1 MWVFHYPGINAGV
14 INCFHGR
21 ALAHI
26 NKLVIIK
33 KMKIGL
39 TYTGLEEK
47 HNNYL
52 QWLKGNDDIELV
64 TLSKDNGNDEIIKN
78 LDGMVMSG
86 GVDLHPKYYN
96 GNTGYTNAPEHFDED
111 RDAFETN
118 VFHSSQQNNIPLLG
132 VCRGMQL
139 VNCILGGNLIQD
151 IGSDA
156 NKIHCFQQNDKAHG
170 VNIEA
175 ETLLNEIAALQ
186 RGVVNSAHHQAVN
199 VTGKGLQANCISD
212 DGITEGLEWADKS
225 NRSFLL
231 CIQWHPERMY
241 KMGLQNAA
249 LSKNIRDRFIEEI
262 KKSIQAKN
270 ENY

>member
-1 MWVFHYPGINAGV
+1 
-14 INCFHGR
+14 
-21 ALAHI
+21 
-26 NKLVIIK
+26 
-33 KMKIGL
+33 MKIGL
-39 TYTGLEEK
+39 TYTGFEEK

-64 TLSKDNGNDEIIKN
+64 TLSKDNSNDGIIKN

-86 GVDLHPKYYN
+86 GVDIHPKYYN
-96 GNTGYTNAPEHFDED
+96 GNTGYANAPEQYDEK
-111 RDAFETN
+111 RDVYEMA
-118 VFHSSQQNNIPLLG
+118 VFTISQQNNIPLLG

-139 VNCILGGNLIQD
+139 VNCILGGTLIQD

-156 NKIHCFQQNDKAHG
+156 NKIHRFQQNDKAHG

-175 ETLLNEIAALQ
+175 GTLLNEIAQLE
-186 RGVVNSAHHQAVN
+186 RGVVNSAHHQALN
-199 VTGKGLQANCISD
+199 VVGNGLQINSISD

-225 NRSFLL
+225 NKSFLL

-241 KMGLQNAA
+241 KLGLQNST

-262 KKSIQAKN
+262 KKSITTKN
-270 ENY
+270 ENH